1 VNEKNKDIKSPRE
14 IFELAQSMFLSKDL
28 SGFSDLFATDGV
40 LELPFHIKKSMRLV
54 QGRENIR
61 SYLAAMPATLLKPM
75 EYRSMTI
82 HETNDLEVI
91 IAEYDIY
98 GEVTANGKPFQRRY
112 IQMFKVHNGEI
123 VTLRDY
129 WNPIDTFEILD
140 RLPELCTMLTQK

>member
-1 VNEKNKDIKSPRE
+1 MNEKNKDIKSPRE

-28 SGFSDLFATDGV
+28 SSFSDLFSTDGV
-40 LELPFHIKKSMRLV
+40 LELPFHTKESMRLV

-61 SYLAAMPATLLKPM
+61 SYLATMPATLLRPIG
-75 EYRSMTI
+75 YNSMTI
-82 HETNDLEVI
+82 HETSDPEVI
-91 IAEYDIY
+91 IAEYDMY
-98 GEVTANGKPFQRRY
+98 GEVVANGKPFQRRY
-112 IQMFKVHNGEI
+112 LQILRVHNGEI

>member
-1 VNEKNKDIKSPRE
+1 MNEENKNMKSPRE

-28 SGFSDLFATDGV
+28 SSFSDLFATDGV
-40 LELPFHIKKSMRLV
+40 LELPFHTKKSMRLI

-61 SYLAAMPATLLKPM
+61 SYLATMPATLLKPIG
-75 EYRSMTI
+75 YKSMTI
-82 HETNDLEVI
+82 HETSDHEVI
-91 IAEYDIY
+91 IAEYDMY

-112 IQMFKVHNGEI
+112 LQVVKVHNGEI

-140 RLPELCTMLTQK
+140 RLPELCTILTQN